1 MQENTSLK
9 YVSVQKKLSQI
20 FIKKFKTKLFTDVDY
35 TLTSDP
41 DTADVKARRFTFYE
55 NNITQGAVVNETS
68 VLIASG
74 ATVCKTYDARIEV

>member
-1 MQENTSLK
+1 M
-9 YVSVQKKLSQI
+9 
-20 FIKKFKTKLFTDVDY
+20 KKFKSKLFTDVDY

-41 DTADVKARRFTFYE
+41 DTADVKARRFTFYN
-55 NNITQGAVVNETS
+55 NNIAQGAVVNETS